1 MRALVFLLSLALAA
15 PASAQLVV
23 PLATADG
30 RIACVQGKTGIGRP
44 SEWRAVADPDGPHG
58 WALAEMA
65 GDATDSR
72 FPLCIAERAVGRDL
86 DATLRFKPVSGS
98 RAQVAGLVFRAQ
110 NANDYYFVQ
119 ANALDKTVRLY
130 RMEKGKRSQ
139 LARKDA
145 PIEAGKWHSL
155 RVVAA
160 NDPPTAACRKRAR
173 WVSSPKPTAS
183 PISARCCSARPSL
196 DSPAGRVS
204 VTSRGAPRAA
214 PRQARRTLPP
224 SGGS

>member
-119 ANALDKTVRLY
+119 ANALDKSVRLY

-145 PIEAGKWHSL
+145 PIEAGKWNSL

-160 NDPPTAACRKRAR
+160 NDRFEVALDGTPMIDVTDRSLPQAGAMGVITQADSITHFGSLLLSPPQ
-173 WVSSPKPTAS
+173 
-183 PISARCCSARPSL
+183 
-196 DSPAGRVS
+196 
-204 VTSRGAPRAA
+204 PR
-214 PRQARRTLPP
+214 
-224 SGGS
+224 